1 MSSVPRKMVNEG
13 VTFGLWQGIPVGVV
27 GVVWLVLF
35 YVALKMR
42 ELWERI
48 GTIMILM
55 GGGMNMY
62 DRLRYGGVV
71 DNLNFA
77 NVLYNNVWDYLI
89 VAGLLIYGYS
99 YFVRRRRTGGDR

>member
-1 MSSVPRKMVNEG
+1 MVNEG
-13 VTFGLWQGIPVGVV
+13 VAFGLWQGIPVGVV
-27 GVVWLVLF
+27 GIVWLVLF

-48 GTIMILM
+48 GAILILI
-55 GGGMNMY
+55 GGGMNIY

-71 DNLNFA
+71 DSLNFA
-77 NVLYNNVWDYLI
+77 NVLYNNIWDYLI

-99 YFVRRRRTGGDR
+99 YFVRRRTNRCD

>member
-1 MSSVPRKMVNEG
+1 MVNEG
-13 VTFGLWQGIPVGVV
+13 VAFGLWRGIPIWVV
-27 GVVWLVLF
+27 GIVWMALF
-35 YVALKMR
+35 ILALKMR

-48 GTIMILM
+48 GAIFILI
-55 GGGMNMY
+55 GGSMNIY
-62 DRLRYGGVV
+62 DRFRYGGVV

-99 YFVRRRRTGGDR
+99 YFVRRRGSSGN